1 MWKFVLTTQFKKD
14 FKKYANNKKK
24 LLALEVVLSHLCE
37 TGTVPEKFKPHPLS
51 GNYKGTLECHVEND
65 FLLIWI
71 DETES
76 TIKLVRLGSHSELFG
91 K

>member
-1 MWKFVLTTQFKKD
+1 MWKFVQTTQFKKD

-24 LLALEVVLSHLCE
+24 LSALEVVLSYLHE
-37 TGTVPEKFKPHPLS
+37 TGTVPDKFKPHPLS
-51 GNYKGTLECHVEND
+51 GNYKGTLECHMEND

-71 DETES
+71 DETDY